1 MLYLVIIVLVL
12 LYLLSNEK
20 EGFVEYTSLDI
31 GTNGGVPTY
40 SSPNAVIDWLN
51 MSDLDYSK
59 AVSKLQGKNQSV
71 TIRNLV

>member
-12 LYLLSNEK
+12 LYLLTNEK

-31 GTNGGVPTY
+31 GTNGPTY
-40 SSPNAVIDWLN
+40 SSPNAVIDWLG

>member
-12 LYLLSNEK
+12 LYLITNEK
-20 EGFVEYTSLDI
+20 EGFVEYTSLNI

-40 SSPNAVIDWLN
+40 SSPNAVINWLG
-51 MSDLDYSK
+51 MSDLEYSK
-59 AVSKLQGKNQSV
+59 AVTKLQGKDQSV